1 MGFWTRLT
9 NSAFGRNNDMD
20 SLDEEMQFHLQSKTE
35 ELIAIGIPVR
45 EARRRAR
52 LHFGNPGKL
61 RDEVRDV
68 ESLRW
73 LTDSARDLR
82 YAARNLRRRP
92 IFTATAV
99 VSIALSLAAVTALFS
114 YVDALFLR
122 PLPLRE
128 PARIVALDEFA
139 HGKPGGSNH
148 HRMEDYA
155 VQISAFEGVG
165 GYYTDG
171 AVLSGLGDPERV
183 VLARTYGALL
193 STLGQQPLIGRPFT
207 QAEEDGVG
215 APVALISYGLWKSHF
230 AASPSVLNQI
240 LHLDGTAVTIIGVL
254 PQGQAFPQGVDVT
267 APATPTLRKISR
279 TAGFLAVVARLKP
292 GMTIQQAQT
301 ELNVVT
307 ARLAQQ
313 YPATDAGR
321 TTQAIGLQQQLTQEF
336 RQPVFLL
343 FDAALMILLMACVNV
358 GSLLLSR
365 GAERTRESAV
375 RIALGAGRA
384 TLMRLYLMESFL
396 LAILGGVF
404 GLLLGAAAFKGL
416 EHLMPPSIDL
426 PVAPHF
432 DMRVLAAGAAATLL
446 SGLLFG
452 LAPAWMAYATRNIR
466 TLSGTQVTAGRSNLR
481 WRQAL
486 VVLQVAMGTVLL
498 AGVGLTARSFANT
511 RSASMGFTPA
521 QVFTL
526 QVKYPWDTP
535 STKLNSTTQRMLE
548 SIQATPGVVS
558 AGLIDRLPLKGNSQS
573 LPMRVE
579 GVPIDPNLAT
589 QPVNLRAFLGESFQT
604 LGIPLLEGRLPHTHP
619 ANTSP
624 ETVVNK
630 TFAKT
635 YFPDGN
641 AIGHIITW
649 AKTKPGADPDAFYRI
664 VGIVADTRVDATQT
678 TQPSEFFLL
687 APDTFWPFLNFV
699 VKSNQTD
706 PAWLQTLHQSVAR
719 VDPGQVVGPVEPVEE
734 AVAGAWVN
742 QKVRLI
748 LLAAFS
754 GVALLLAC
762 VGVYGVL
769 TSDVLQRTHEIGIR
783 LALGADRGRVM
794 RTVLFHGLRLS
805 VVGFVLGT
813 GIALLGG
820 HLLET
825 LLYGVKVSD
834 PMTWI
839 AATGM
844 LMAVT
849 LACSYL
855 PARTATRIDPARA
868 LYSE

>member
-9 NSAFGRNNDMD
+9 NSTLRRDSDMD
-20 SLDEEMQFHLQSKTE
+20 SLDEEMQFHLEQKTE
-35 ELIAIGIPVR
+35 ELIAIGIPAR

-52 LHFGNPGKL
+52 LHFGNPAKL
-61 RDEVRDV
+61 RDEVREV

-73 LTDSARDLR
+73 LTSSFRDLR
-82 YAARNLRRRP
+82 FAARNLRRRP
-92 IFTATAV
+92 VFTATAV

-122 PLPLRE
+122 PLPVHE
-128 PARIVALDEFA
+128 PARIVSLDEFA
-139 HGKPGGSNH
+139 HGKPGGGNP
-148 HRMEDYA
+148 HRMDDYA
-155 VQISAFEGVG
+155 TQVSAFESVG

-171 AVLSGLGDPERV
+171 AILSGLGDPERI

-193 STLGQQPLIGRPFT
+193 STLGQKPLLGRPFT
-207 QAEEDGVG
+207 KPEEDGLG
-215 APVALISYGLWKSHF
+215 APVALISHGLWQSHF
-230 AASPSVLNQI
+230 SASPSVVGQV
-240 LHLDGTAVTIIGVL
+240 LHLDGAAVTIIGVL
-254 PQGQAFPQGVDVT
+254 PQGQSFPQGVDVT
-267 APATPTLRKISR
+267 APAGPTLRAIAR
-279 TAGFLAVVARLKP
+279 GAGFLGVVARLKP
-292 GMTIQQAQT
+292 NVTLEQAQT

-321 TTQAIGLQQQLTQEF
+321 TTQAVGLQQQLTRDF

-358 GSLLLSR
+358 GSLLLAR

-396 LAILGGVF
+396 LALLGGLF
-404 GLLLGAAAFKGL
+404 GLLLGAAAFQGL
-416 EHLMPPSIDL
+416 EHLMPPSVDL
-426 PVAPHF
+426 PVTPRF
-432 DMRVLAAGAAATLL
+432 DLRVLAAGAAASLL

-466 TLSGTQVTAGRSNLR
+466 TLSGTQVTASRSNLR

-511 RSASMGFTPA
+511 RAASMGFSPA

-535 STKLNSTTQRMLE
+535 STKLNATTQRMLE
-548 SIQATPGVVS
+548 AIQSTPGVIS
-558 AGLIDRLPLKGNSQS
+558 AGVIDRVPLTGNSQS
-573 LPMRVE
+573 LPIRVE
-579 GVPIDPNLAT
+579 GAPANPELAT
-589 QPVNLRAFLGESFQT
+589 QPVDVRAFLGDSFQT
-604 LGIPLLEGRLPHTHP
+604 LGIPLLEGRLPHTHA
-619 ANTSP
+619 ANASP
-624 ETVVNK
+624 ETVINK
-630 TFAKT
+630 TLARL

-641 AIGHIITW
+641 AIGHTITW
-649 AKTKPGADPDAFYRI
+649 AKTKPGASLDNFYRI
-664 VGIVADTRVDATQT
+664 VGVVADTRVDATQT
-678 TQPSEFFLL
+678 TQPAEFFLL

-706 PAWLQTLHQSVAR
+706 PAWLQTLHQAVAR
-719 VDPGQVVGPVEPVEE
+719 VDPGQVVGPVQPVEA
-734 AVAGAWVN
+734 AVAGAWIG

-754 GVALLLAC
+754 SVALLLAC

-783 LALGADRGRVM
+783 LALGADRSRIL
-794 RTVLFHGLRLS
+794 RAVLFQGLRLS
-805 VVGFVLGT
+805 ALGLIVGAMAA
-813 GIALLGG
+813 ALAGRALQ
-820 HLLET
+820 T
-825 LLYGVKVSD
+825 LLYEVRVND
-834 PMTWI
+834 PFTWL
-839 AATGM
+839 AATAM
-844 LMAVT
+844 LLAVT